1 MGNVSFV
8 YTRGNLNVCRAYIKG
23 FTVQA
28 GVSNLTLAGHILS
41 FDYTPAALHWDL
53 LISDEFFPATS
64 NVYSFDH
71 VFDPAF
77 CFSYASG
84 VLFPTA
90 INFGL
95 MFVPDEGSFRLGTE
109 PALPGDP
116 AETVDLPAVSDYW
129 LPI

>member
-1 MGNVSFV
+1 MGNVGFN

-28 GVSNLTLAGHILS
+28 GVTNLTLVGQLLH
-41 FDYTPAALHWDL
+41 FEYTPAALAWDL
-53 LISDEFFPATS
+53 VISDEFFPATS

-71 VFDPAF
+71 VFNAAAS
-77 CFSYASG
+77 FSYASG
-84 VLFPTA
+84 SPFGTI

-95 MFVPDEGSFRLGTE
+95 MYIPGEGSFRLGTE
-109 PALPGDP
+109 PSLSGDP
-116 AETVDLPAVSDYW
+116 LQSVDLAHVANYW